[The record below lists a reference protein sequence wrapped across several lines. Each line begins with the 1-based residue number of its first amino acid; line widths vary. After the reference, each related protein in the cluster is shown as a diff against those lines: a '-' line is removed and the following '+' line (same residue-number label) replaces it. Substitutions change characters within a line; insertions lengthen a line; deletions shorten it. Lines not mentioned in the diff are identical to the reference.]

1 MVYITTAPTSA
12 VSTAPAPVSEVS
24 IQARPSLQT
33 RLEAA
38 LEHAR
43 RLTAMYGSN
52 TMEVAIAWET
62 VDELRKADRE
72 QRQPHLSAF
81 ARYCAANP
89 EAPEARIYCD

>member
-1 MVYITTAPTSA
+1 MVYITTAPTA
-12 VSTAPAPVSEVS
+12 TNATTPTRVAEVTVP
-24 IQARPSLQT
+24 ARPSLQT

-43 RLTAMYGSN
+43 RLTTMYGSD
-52 TMEVAIAWET
+52 TIDVAIAWET
-62 VDELRKADRE
+62 VSELQKADQA

>member
-1 MVYITTAPTSA
+1 MVYIATAPTA
-12 VSTAPAPVSEVS
+12 TTQTTATPVAEVNV
-24 IQARPSLQT
+24 QTRPSLRT

-43 RLTAMYGSN
+43 RLTTMYGSD
-52 TMEVAIAWET
+52 TIEAAIAWET
-62 VDELRKADRE
+62 VGELQKADQA